1 MKLYR
6 KEICEIVD
14 GNGDLI
20 GSNAIPQNGS
30 DLDSK
35 ASHTTDY
42 NMKIGTQPFRY
53 DMMGRFGFTLLPFFE
68 GKELTT
74 ENSLIDELGELMFEK
89 YIETIKYYY
98 KNPNKLKSDYRKY
111 HKSDYN
117 SQSDNMKKID
127 IEWANKIMSV
137 VMDNFEKNFET
148 KTNLD
153 ERYNVDNEIV
163 EDSIVDKLND
173 IELSNKSNGNDI
185 LDKNIKTIA
194 GLINKMDKEHID
206 KLINLLERK

>member
-1 MKLYR
+1 MKLQK

-20 GSNAIPQNGS
+20 GSNTIPQHGS
-30 DLDSK
+30 NLDTQ

-68 GKELTT
+68 GKGETT
-74 ENSLIDELGELMFEK
+74 ENNLIDELAELMFEK

-111 HKSDYN
+111 YKSDYN
-117 SQSDNMKKID
+117 SQSNNMKKID
-127 IEWANKIMSV
+127 IEWANKIMGV

-153 ERYNVDNEIV
+153 EKYEISNEIV

-173 IELSNKSNGNDI
+173 IELSNKSNNNDI

-206 KLINLLERK
+206 KLIKLLERK